1 MGWSIKGLLNC
12 FGSLDEENDYQYAWS
27 SSGKLVQ
34 FTLSFPK
41 EEETRVSLSIAETI
55 KPVLVILA
63 YK

>member
-1 MGWSIKGLLNC
+1 MKKMIINMP
-12 FGSLDEENDYQYAWS
+12 EVA
-27 SSGKLVQ
+27 SGKLVQ
-34 FTLSFPK
+34 LALSFPK